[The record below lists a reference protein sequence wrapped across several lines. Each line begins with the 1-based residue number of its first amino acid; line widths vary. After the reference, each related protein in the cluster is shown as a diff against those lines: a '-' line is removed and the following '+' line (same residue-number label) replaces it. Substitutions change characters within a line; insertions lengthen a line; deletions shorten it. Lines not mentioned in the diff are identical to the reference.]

1 MSVRDV
7 VVLVCTEIF
16 PEIIEKIKTLL
27 LAMRKSG
34 FFLDKE
40 GRRRLARKTL
50 FNYFAKKALV
60 FLFCFFVAQKISNAF
75 LSIGNISP
83 LLALVIS
90 WYVDN
95 KVVPDILR
103 DIGFEL

>member
-7 VVLVCTEIF
+7 VVLVCTEII

-50 FNYFAKKALV
+50 FNYFAKKLLYSY
-60 FLFCFFVAQKISNAF
+60 FAF
-75 LSIGNISP
+75 LSHR
-83 LLALVIS
+83 
-90 WYVDN
+90 
-95 KVVPDILR
+95 K
-103 DIGFEL
+103 